1 MKSAAQILLLILVA
15 IVAAVVMAAIT
26 SPLQL
31 ASSEVVE
38 EYEFQIGRQAAN
50 LRALNEYEAQK

>member
-1 MKSAAQILLLILVA
+1 MKSAAQIMLLILVA

-26 SPLQL
+26 APLQV
-31 ASSEVVE
+31 ASADVAE
-38 EYEFQIGRQAAN
+38 EYEFQLGRQAAN

>member
-31 ASSEVVE
+31 ASADVAD
-38 EYEFQIGRQAAN
+38 EYEYQLGRQAAN
-50 LRALNEYEAQK
+50 LRALAEYEASK